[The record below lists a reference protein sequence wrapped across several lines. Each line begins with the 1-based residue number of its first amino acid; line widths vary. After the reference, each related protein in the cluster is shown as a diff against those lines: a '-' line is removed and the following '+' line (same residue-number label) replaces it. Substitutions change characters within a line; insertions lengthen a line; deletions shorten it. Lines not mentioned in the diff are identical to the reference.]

1 MTVRVGLIGAGLMGS
16 RRAASIAA
24 SKRSQLLAGADLVED
39 KAAKLARQYG
49 AAHTTAWRGVVDDP
63 HVDAVVV
70 ATVNRELAPITIAA
84 LKNGKHVLC
93 EKPPGRNGTEA
104 ASMAEAARQSRRTLK
119 IGFTLR
125 FHPALRRAKSA
136 CEANEIGPIFFLRA
150 VYGHGGRP
158 GYSREWRGNPEL
170 AGGGELLDQGVH
182 LLDLTRWFLGDGS
195 PVAALTTRWYW
206 DISPLEDNAF
216 ILVRTSRDQV
226 ASLHTSWT
234 QWRNRFSF
242 EVYGRDGYLS
252 VDGLG
257 GSYGTETLTI
267 GRRQT
272 DSAVPIEERFAFEGA
287 DPSWQGDWDDFLDAV
302 ELGRRPAVDGEDG
315 AAVMRMVDAV
325 YEAAGSVTPLNR

>member
-1 MTVRVGLIGAGLMGS
+1 VTVRVGLVGAGLMGS

-24 SKRSQLLAGADLVED
+24 SRRSRLVTVADLVEE
-39 KAAKLARQYG
+39 KAADLARRYE
-49 AAHTTAWRGVVDDP
+49 AAHTTEWRAVVDDP
-63 HVDAVVV
+63 GVDAVVV

-84 LKNGKHVLC
+84 LTNGKHVLC
-93 EKPPGRNGTEA
+93 EKPPGRNGAEA
-104 ASMAEAARQSRRTLK
+104 ASMAEAARQSDRTLK

-125 FHPALRRAKSA
+125 FHPALRRAKRA
-136 CEANEIGPIFFLRA
+136 CEGDEIGPIFFLRA
-150 VYGHGGRP
+150 VYGHGGRR
-158 GYSREWRGNPEL
+158 GYAQEWRGSSEL

-182 LLDLTRWFLGDGS
+182 LLDLTRWFLGDGK
-195 PVAALTTRWYW
+195 PVAALTARWYW

-216 ILVRTSRDQV
+216 ILVQTSTGQV

-267 GRRQT
+267 GRRQK
-272 DSAVPIEERFAFEGA
+272 DAASPAEERVAFDGP

-325 YEAAGSVTPLNR
+325 YEAAGAAAVVNR